1 MIRALVLC
9 YLRWRLA
16 NALHDLVQHQASPHA
31 CPLQIVAA
39 LEHIHNLRALIAR
52 SYTQELAF

>member
-1 MIRALVLC
+1 MIRALVRI

-16 NALHDLVQHQASPHA
+16 NALHELVLHQASPDA

-52 SYTQELAF
+52 SYIQELAL